1 MAIGGDTIN
10 GYNIQADE
18 REGDERSSCI
28 GDHLSSLM
36 GKLSDEDCSV
46 PDTCD
51 DPLRYYEVT
60 SEHQLCY
67 ILQTI
72 VCPPGERHTPM
83 TIKSARMGLP
93 APNINSRIGIKY

>member
-18 REGDERSSCI
+18 REGDDS
-28 GDHLSSLM
+28 DHLSSLM

-51 DPLRYYEVT
+51 DTLR
-60 SEHQLCY
+60 
-67 ILQTI
+67 
-72 VCPPGERHTPM
+72 
-83 TIKSARMGLP
+83 
-93 APNINSRIGIKY
+93 

>member
-18 REGDERSSCI
+18 REGDKRGSCI
-28 GDHLSSLM
+28 GNHLSSLM

-51 DPLRYYEVT
+51 DTLR
-60 SEHQLCY
+60 
-67 ILQTI
+67 
-72 VCPPGERHTPM
+72 
-83 TIKSARMGLP
+83 
-93 APNINSRIGIKY
+93 